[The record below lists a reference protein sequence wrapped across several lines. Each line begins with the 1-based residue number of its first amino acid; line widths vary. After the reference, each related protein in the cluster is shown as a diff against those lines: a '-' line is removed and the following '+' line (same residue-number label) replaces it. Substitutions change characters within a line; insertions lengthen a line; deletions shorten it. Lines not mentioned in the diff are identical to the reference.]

1 MVNFV
6 LEPTMTDFQFAVV
19 VVFFTVIYI
28 LLGVGVTRAV
38 AKIKDR
44 EINLVEIFLW
54 PMVLVAIAA
63 TGDTN

>member
-1 MVNFV
+1 MI
-6 LEPTMTDFQFAVV
+6 DFQFAVI
-19 VVFFTVIYI
+19 VVFLTVMYI

-38 AKIKDR
+38 TKIKDR

-54 PMVLVAIAA
+54 PIVLIAIAA